1 MGAARHIVAADGFR
15 ALTARNVADAIGY
28 SPGTLYNIFENL
40 DDMIVHL
47 NGITLDDLHDLLAA
61 KSLTGDPT
69 EDIKQLFDGYLG
81 YLEQHPN
88 LWRLL
93 FEFNLPES
101 RELPEWYRRK
111 VSKVLGLVEA
121 ALVPLFSA
129 DNIEDRN
136 NIARIVWASLHGIC
150 ALSDAGKLEFVTSQS
165 VRHMAETLTTNFV
178 AGLMVHRNGQ

>member
-1 MGAARHIVAADGFR
+1 M
-15 ALTARNVADAIGY
+15 TARNVADAIGY

-129 DNIEDRN
+129 DNIEHRN
-136 NIARIVWASLHGIC
+136 NMARIVWAMLFLSSILSALKSNFRCILMSKAGGGWLRI
-150 ALSDAGKLEFVTSQS
+150 ALSGSSD
-165 VRHMAETLTTNFV
+165 
-178 AGLMVHRNGQ
+178 